1 MANLSKEEID
11 SEIEKCKNSVS
22 YFYNNYCRKEGMPE
36 YSEEAFQEYIK
47 EAEKARLRNGYNRRG
62 KVMLTREFP
71 LTPNECMIK
80 SKEDKK
86 EEILKMFVD
95 TPKGKMWFDVEAWQK
110 EQNFKNLKK

>member
-1 MANLSKEEID
+1 MEKTPYYKFHYNKWILVGYIVEQIKTKQIMANLSKEEID

-47 EAEKARLRNGYNRRG
+47 EAENARQRNGYNRRG

-80 SKEDKK
+80 
-86 EEILKMFVD
+86 
-95 TPKGKMWFDVEAWQK
+95 
-110 EQNFKNLKK
+110 NNKN